1 MGGGGSY
8 RGERHRRSGSRR
20 AIHGRVAVGA
30 SGKKM
35 RGLEAARAGRVTTR
49 AASCRPE
56 EDAVVRNRTTVYEG
70 GRIDRREDLRRK
82 QGRATAVLGFGANET
97 SRRSGSGWGVSR
109 GRRGSVCAYVG
120 SKGMAE
126 REKGEE
132 TGGLG
137 TADRRGG
144 EWTCRPRAGDE
155 ATAAAIGRSTR
166 QELMRAGQRTVGDV
180 YWGGEEPADLSR
192 AR

>member
-1 MGGGGSY
+1 MRVVVARRRRWLAGWSKSQT
-8 RGERHRRSGSRR
+8 HRAMAG
-20 AIHGRVAVGA
+20 AI
-30 SGKKM
+30 
-35 RGLEAARAGRVTTR
+35 L
-49 AASCRPE
+49 CRPE
-56 EDAVVRNRTTVYEG
+56 EDAGVRNRTTVYGG
-70 GRIDRREDLRRK
+70 GRIDRREDLRGEQR
-82 QGRATAVLGFGANET
+82 RAMAVLGFGANET

-109 GRRGSVCAYVG
+109 GRRGGVCACVV

-137 TADRRGG
+137 AADRRGD

-166 QELMRAGQRTVGDV
+166 RELMRAGQRTVSDV
-180 YWGGEEPADLSR
+180 YWGGEEPADRSR

>member
-1 MGGGGSY
+1 VGGGGAY
-8 RGERHRRSGSRR
+8 RGERRRRSIPRR
-20 AIHGRVAVGA
+20 AVHGRVAVGA

-35 RGLEAARAGRVTTR
+35 RVLEAARAGRVMTR

-56 EDAVVRNRTTVYEG
+56 EDAGMRNRTTVYGG
-70 GRIDRREDLRRK
+70 GRIDRREDLRRER
-82 QGRATAVLGFGANET
+82 GRATAVLGFGANET

-109 GRRGSVCAYVG
+109 GRRGSVCACVV

-137 TADRRGG
+137 AADRRGG

-155 ATAAAIGRSTR
+155 VTAAAIGRSNR
-166 QELMRAGQRTVGDV
+166 WELMRVGQRTIGDV
-180 YWGGEEPADLSR
+180 YWGGEESADRSR